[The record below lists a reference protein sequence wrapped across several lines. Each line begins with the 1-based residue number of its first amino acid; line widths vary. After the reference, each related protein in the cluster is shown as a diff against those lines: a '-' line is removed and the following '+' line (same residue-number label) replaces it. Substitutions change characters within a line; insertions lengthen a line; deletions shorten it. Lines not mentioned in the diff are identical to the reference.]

1 MLVEFLQVRKQQ
13 VKLATNSKPNCPEY
27 LQRTQGGYSSFGVTG
42 PIKEKRCRLGFS
54 GLASQSLQ
62 GRLGALLYPALLAR
76 WVEFSEVVMAK
87 TCKPKLVGKGG
98 KKK

>member
-1 MLVEFLQVRKQQ
+1 MPPR
-13 VKLATNSKPNCPEY
+13 
-27 LQRTQGGYSSFGVTG
+27 
-42 PIKEKRCRLGFS
+42 FS

-62 GRLGALLYPALLAR
+62 GRLGALLYSALLAR

-98 KKK
+98 YKK

>member
-1 MLVEFLQVRKQQ
+1 MFARPANLKAPESVFPWTWGFVVGRVNPTDPDSCLLTEANALPAIR
-13 VKLATNSKPNCPEY
+13 ANSITK
-27 LQRTQGGYSSFGVTG
+27 G
-42 PIKEKRCRLGFS
+42 PLPLHCLR
-54 GLASQSLQ
+54 
-62 GRLGALLYPALLAR
+62 GRLGALLYPGLLAR